1 MNKHVTA
8 ITLILISTVSLSAC
22 QGVSLNGNGNELKA
36 SGTISAK
43 QVEVAPEL
51 GGKVAEVMVEEGG
64 SVEAGA
70 TLFRL
75 DDALLLAQRAQ
86 ATAAVSVAEAAVD
99 TTRAGL
105 ESARIQY
112 EMARNAA
119 RLQDQQNRATAW
131 QAPLPEEFSLPVW
144 YYQKSEAVSAARAEV
159 ADAKS
164 TLDTEQANLQTL
176 LESAAHKD
184 FSDTERR
191 MGKAQ
196 ATFLIAQ
203 QILDR
208 AIAQVTE
215 NKANLE
221 SYAQKQ
227 FDAAKADLNALQST
241 YNRMLTTQAA
251 TDILEARGRVAVAQ
265 ARYEAALDHLNQL
278 LTGDQSWQV
287 KAGEAGVA
295 QAEAALTQAEAARVQ
310 AQSAVKAIET
320 QLAKT
325 VVKAPV
331 SGVVLARNVE
341 PGEVVSPGSTVIVIG
356 QLAEVM
362 LTVYIPETQY
372 GRVAM
377 GDKVNITVDSFP
389 GQPFTG
395 TVIHISDKAEFTPRN
410 VQTIEGRSATVYAI
424 KISVPNP
431 NLKLKPGMPAD
442 VVFP

>member
-1 MNKHVTA
+1 MNKHFRS
-8 ITLILISTVSLSAC
+8 ITLILVLTVLLSAC
-22 QGVSLNGNGNELKA
+22 QGVSLNSNGTEIEA

-43 QVEVAPEL
+43 QVKVAPEL

-64 SVEAGA
+64 SVEAGD

-75 DDALLLAQRAQ
+75 DDALLLVQRVQ
-86 ATAAVSVAEAAVD
+86 ASAAVSAAEAAVD
-99 TTRAGL
+99 TARAGL
-105 ESARIQY
+105 ESARIQNDLTL
-112 EMARNAA
+112 NAA

-144 YYQKSEAVSAARAEV
+144 YYDKAEAVSAAKAEV
-159 ADAKS
+159 ADARS
-164 TLDTEQANLQTL
+164 ALDAEQANLQRL

-208 AIAQVTE
+208 AKAQTAE
-215 NKANLE
+215 NEASLE

-227 FDAAKADLNALQST
+227 FDAARDELNALLST

-251 TDILEARGRVAVAQ
+251 TDILEARGRVAVAS
-265 ARYEAALDHLNQL
+265 ARYETALDRLDQMF
-278 LTGDQSWQV
+278 TGDQSLQV
-287 KAGEAGVA
+287 KAAEAGVA
-295 QAEAALTQAEAARVQ
+295 QAEAALAQAEAARVQ
-310 AQSAVKAIET
+310 AQSAVEAIDT
-320 QLAKT
+320 QLAKIA
-325 VVKAPV
+325 VKAPE

-341 PGEVVSPGSTVIVIG
+341 PGEVVSPGSTVMVIG

-362 LTVYIPETQY
+362 LTVYIPETRY
-372 GRVAM
+372 GRVAL
-377 GDKVNITVDSFP
+377 GDKANITVDSFP
-389 GQPFTG
+389 GQTFTG
-395 TVIHISDKAEFTPRN
+395 TVIHISDQAEFTPRN

-424 KISVPNP
+424 KLSVPNSD
-431 NLKLKPGMPAD
+431 LKLKPGMPAT